1 MEIDE
6 KKLKEILKEQKEEY
20 QEDGQRYLKVLSEKA
35 DANFKLL
42 SEQYSSIKETLDI
55 HTDQI
60 ASIKET
66 LDVHTVQISSIKET
80 LDNHTEQFVSI
91 KETLDN
97 NTEMTASTK
106 EDVEIIKMDI
116 EFIKN
121 SLKKKVDAEEF
132 SVLEKRVAFLE
143 AKVRA
148 R

>member
-1 MEIDE
+1 MEINE
-6 KKLKEILKEQKEEY
+6 KKLKEILKDEREEFQKY
-20 QEDGQRYLKVLSEKA
+20 VKVLSEES
-35 DANFKLL
+35 DSNFKLVA
-42 SEQYSSIKETLDI
+42 EQYSSLKETLD
-55 HTDQI
+55 H
-60 ASIKET
+60 
-66 LDVHTVQISSIKET
+66 
-80 LDNHTEQFVSI
+80 
-91 KETLDN
+91 

>member
-6 KKLKEILKEQKEEY
+6 KKLKEILKDEREEFQRHVNVL
-20 QEDGQRYLKVLSEKA
+20 QEKSDS
-35 DANFKLL
+35 NFKLV
-42 SEQYSSIKETLDI
+42 SEQYSSIKETLDV

-60 ASIKET
+60 ASIKEILDVHTDQISLIKET
-66 LDVHTVQISSIKET
+66 LDVHTNQIA
-80 LDNHTEQFVSI
+80 SI

-116 EFIKN
+116 EFVKN
-121 SLKKKVDAEEF
+121 SLKKKVDTEEF